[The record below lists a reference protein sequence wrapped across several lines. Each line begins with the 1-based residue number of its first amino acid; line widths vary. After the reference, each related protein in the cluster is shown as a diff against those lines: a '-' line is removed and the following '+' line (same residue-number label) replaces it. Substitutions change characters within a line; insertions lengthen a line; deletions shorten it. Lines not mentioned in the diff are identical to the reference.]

1 MVNLEHRLTVDD
13 LIVEYAM
20 YKVKNGYEPKYS
32 TSEFIDFLHFFE
44 TKMEVDDIL
53 YDGEELFKRFF
64 ERKIDADWS
73 SKNYRTG
80 QITEKRPHMNMSYSE
95 DNRDYIISANNK
107 LSDYDKSVINTYF
120 MDNGCSKYDDY
131 KGTAWKIRNII
142 GEYLKD
148 KPKRNIPQSGIELEE
163 KEILAGKYI
172 AAEIINHIW
181 RSYIDIESD
190 YHKYPKQCDDINK
203 YLFEMDLPK
212 IIGTDMDFSKGTGT
226 SSIREKLLEVY
237 SVFSSRIAI
246 LYHFDK
252 ELKVSSYKNPYLPR
266 ANYELLI
273 QGYETLMSMVFGE
286 YKKALEFDLSESTF
300 KESHELDV
308 VYDLDE
314 DPDVKITTTSIEN
327 DKVKKLVRTIENNNN
342 NK

>member
-44 TKMEVDDIL
+44 TKMEVDDVL

-95 DNRDYIISANNK
+95 DDRDYIISANNK

-226 SSIREKLLEVY
+226 ISTCMSIR
-237 SVFSSRIAI
+237 SSNGPDTRFIYFCTA
-246 LYHFDK
+246 
-252 ELKVSSYKNPYLPR
+252 PGGQR
-266 ANYELLI
+266 
-273 QGYETLMSMVFGE
+273 Q
-286 YKKALEFDLSESTF
+286 ALSGWL
-300 KESHELDV
+300 
-308 VYDLDE
+308 
-314 DPDVKITTTSIEN
+314 
-327 DKVKKLVRTIENNNN
+327 
-342 NK
+342 

>member
-13 LIVEYAM
+13 LIVEYTM

-44 TKMEVDDIL
+44 TKMEVDDVL

-64 ERKIDADWS
+64 ERKIDAYWS
-73 SKNYRTG
+73 SKNYKTG

-95 DNRDYIISANNK
+95 DEKDYIISANNK
-107 LSDYDKSVINTYF
+107 LSDYDRSFINTYF
-120 MDNGCSKYDDY
+120 MDNGCSKFDHY

-148 KPKRNIPQSGIELEE
+148 KPKRNIPQSGIELDE

-181 RSYIDIESD
+181 QSYVDIESG
-190 YHKYPKQCDDINK
+190 YSEYPKQCNDINK
-203 YLFEMDLPK
+203 YLIEMDLPK
-212 IIGTDMDFSKGTGT
+212 IIGTDMAFSKGTGT
-226 SSIREKLLEVY
+226 SSIREKILEVY
-237 SVFSSRIAI
+237 NVFSNRIAT

-252 ELKVSSYKNPYLPR
+252 ELKVSSHKNPYLPR

-273 QGYETLMSMVFGE
+273 QGYEVLMGMVFGE
-286 YKKALEFDLSESTF
+286 YLKTLEFDLSSSTF
-300 KESHELDV
+300 KESHELDGI
-308 VYDLDE
+308 YDWDE
-314 DPDVKITTTSIEN
+314 DPDVRTTTTSIEN